1 MEGFEMFW
9 TCIAGVYW
17 SSNIATFQGIS
28 YPIGSMGGFTVYL
41 PTWMIDV
48 HGKLGKYTYREPSH
62 GSLRGISYIYI
73 YAMPNPPLTR
83 TITFNFCL
91 PAWNPRIPTVYLGR
105 RIESRSHGFPELW
118 KSKTRCIEKWK
129 IRHLWKIIV
138 QLKPPNSLP
147 CCCI

>member
-62 GSLRGISYIYI
+62 GSLRGISYIYMLCQTHLSPEPSPSI
-73 YAMPNPPLTR
+73 FAYL
-83 TITFNFCL
+83 L
-91 PAWNPRIPTVYLGR
+91 EIPVYLLFTWAGESNREVTDSQSYGSLRLDALKNGR
-105 RIESRSHGFPELW
+105 FDTYG
-118 KSKTRCIEKWK
+118 KS
-129 IRHLWKIIV
+129 
-138 QLKPPNSLP
+138 
-147 CCCI
+147 